1 MDPKRWYLEFPFK
14 LNLLLNK
21 SFVHFFCFK
30 FDSRDF
36 FNRLSFC
43 THDWNQKFMHLRSS
57 ATLKCYLLSFLS
69 HSLGALMKSQFPVF
83 TIYAQKV
90 CLKQQPCE
98 RAWSVERVQ
107 GYAFSLQNHIK
118 RKATAKT
125 RQDCYELCFGE
136 TDFLCR
142 WVFCVVAND

>member
-1 MDPKRWYLEFPFK
+1 MISEADFYKSTLFTNFQLFTKIILFCCKK
-14 LNLLLNK
+14 LYSTK
-21 SFVHFFCFK
+21 SFMYFFKQKPTGSLHNLRF
-30 FDSRDF
+30 SR
-36 FNRLSFC
+36 
-43 THDWNQKFMHLRSS
+43 S

-90 CLKQQPCE
+90 CLKQQQPCD

-118 RKATAKT
+118 RKTTAKT
-125 RQDCYELCFGE
+125 RQECYEMCFGE

-142 WVFCVVAND
+142 